1 MEGDR
6 TIVGVVR
13 REGAT
18 VGTLLVASV
27 AVLGMWG
34 PWFASGSALRN
45 SFGFFRAAQV
55 LGIEWV
61 TPFRVA
67 WFLLPIV
74 LAAALALVVFGAR
87 RSGLG
92 LLLGLGAVL
101 AIAGWLSV
109 SAFEARLGSTVAAAA
124 GTGTVLAAA
133 GTLVASIMGW
143 ATPSEQDRIQPPT
156 GVTPASGDQT
166 KLSTEN

>member
-1 MEGDR
+1 MKGDR
-6 TIVGVVR
+6 ARAGVVR
-13 REGAT
+13 RDGAT
-18 VGTLLVASV
+18 VGTALAALV

-34 PWFASGSALRN
+34 PWFASGSASRN

-67 WFLLPIV
+67 WFLLPVV
-74 LAAALALVVFGAR
+74 LAVALALVIVGAR
-87 RSGLG
+87 RSGLV
-92 LLLGLGAVL
+92 LFLGLGAVL
-101 AIAGWLSV
+101 AVAGWLSV
-109 SAFEARLGSTVAAAA
+109 SAFDARLGSTVAAAA

-133 GTLVASIMGW
+133 GALLASVMGW
-143 ATPSEQDRIQPPT
+143 TTPPELERVQPPT
-156 GVTPASGDQT
+156 GVAPASGEQK

>member
-1 MEGDR
+1 MKGDR
-6 TIVGVVR
+6 AIAGVVR
-13 REGAT
+13 REGVT
-18 VGTLLVASV
+18 VGTVLVASV
-27 AVLGMWG
+27 AVIGMWG
-34 PWFASGSALRN
+34 PWFASGSATRN

-92 LLLGLGAVL
+92 LLLGLGAIL
-101 AIAGWLSV
+101 AGAGWLSV
-109 SAFEARLGSTVAAAA
+109 SAFEARTGSTVAAAA
-124 GTGTVLAAA
+124 GTGTVVAA
-133 GTLVASIMGW
+133 GAALIASMTGR
-143 ATPSEQDRIQPPT
+143 ATVPGAGQVPP
-156 GVTPASGDQT
+156 PAGSSPVSGEAT